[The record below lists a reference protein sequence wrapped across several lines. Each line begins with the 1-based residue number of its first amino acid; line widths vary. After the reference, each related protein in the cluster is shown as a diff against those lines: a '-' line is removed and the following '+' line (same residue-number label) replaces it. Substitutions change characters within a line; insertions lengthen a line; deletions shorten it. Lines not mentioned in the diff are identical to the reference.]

1 MTTET
6 LPASAGKQTVV
17 LLHGGRS
24 SEHEI
29 SCVTTA
35 GIFSAIDRERFD
47 VVLVGITKAGQTV
60 LLGEGDLAG
69 YALDAAELP
78 QVRDNG
84 TRVLWPLSPGDRNLT
99 VIGPDGRVQPVAEI
113 DVVFPVLHGPFGE
126 DGTVQGML
134 ELVDVP
140 YVGAGVL
147 ASSLCMDKHFTKL
160 VLAESGIRVAPGRT
174 IRRGQLER
182 NPELLAQADAGL
194 SYPLFV
200 KPLRAGSSVGV
211 SRVAEA
217 AEIPAALDLAF
228 ESDDA
233 VLIESGVVG
242 REVEIAVL
250 GGRAGQSPR
259 ASAVAGEIVMNG
271 DGFYDYEAK
280 YLDSSRVQLQ
290 LPAQLSDAEL
300 ASLRETAVAAFEATG
315 CEGLARVDF
324 FLTAGGPVV
333 NEVNTLP
340 GFTPFSMYPKLWEA
354 SGLAYT
360 DLITELIELALEG
373 SRAAAR

>member
-280 YLDSSRVQLQ
+280 YL
-290 LPAQLSDAEL
+290 
-300 ASLRETAVAAFEATG
+300 
-315 CEGLARVDF
+315 
-324 FLTAGGPVV
+324 
-333 NEVNTLP
+333 
-340 GFTPFSMYPKLWEA
+340 
-354 SGLAYT
+354 
-360 DLITELIELALEG
+360 
-373 SRAAAR
+373 